1 MRIYLAG
8 PLFSEAERAFLS
20 ALAARLRAAGFE
32 CFVPHEQESGL
43 AQPSPASIFAL
54 DYEQGL
60 KPAHALV
67 AWLDGPQVDD
77 GTACEIG
84 LFHGL
89 LRSDPWRKGML
100 GLVTDLRLQRRRPAF
115 GSSALNPFVAG
126 AIESAGRLCWSVDE
140 VLEQLVAWRRQLDER
155 SG

>member
-43 AQPSPASIFAL
+43 AQPSPASIFSL
-54 DYEQGL
+54 DYERGL

-89 LRSDPWRKGML
+89 LQATPRGCSAWSRTCGCS
-100 GLVTDLRLQRRRPAF
+100 GACPAF

-140 VLEQLVAWRRQLDER
+140 VLEQLLAWRRQLDER